1 MSGPSVS
8 VALVRAAVRRSLA
21 DVPAGE
27 VVLVACSG
35 GADSLALAAA
45 TAFGSR
51 AAGWRVGLV
60 TVDHGLQT
68 GSAARAADIADWA
81 RGSGYDPVQLATVSV
96 AGLAGGP
103 EAAARSARYEALD
116 KAAADHGAVAVLL
129 GHTEDDQAET
139 VLLGLARGSG
149 ARSLAGMPARRG
161 IYRRPLL
168 GLSRE
173 LVRAAAI
180 DAGREPW
187 EDPHNTDPAYSR
199 ARLRTVL
206 ASLQDALGPG
216 LTPNLARTARLLRAD
231 ADALDAIAA
240 AELERQPEGEPVDV
254 EALEALPEAVRT
266 RVIRGWLVGAGVPAG
281 ALSSVHIGAVEA
293 LVTRWRGQGPVALP
307 RDRTVTR
314 RHGRLHLDRPGS

>member
-1 MSGPSVS
+1 MSGPAVS

-21 DVPAGE
+21 DVPPGE
-27 VVLVACSG
+27 TVLVACSG

-60 TVDHGLQT
+60 TVDHGLQP
-68 GSAARAADIADWA
+68 GSAQRAAGLADWA
-81 RGSGYDPVQLATVSV
+81 RNAGYDPVHVATVSV

-116 KAAADHGAVAVLL
+116 KAAAEHGAVAVLL

-149 ARSLAGMPARRG
+149 ARSLAGMPTRRG

-173 LVRAAAI
+173 LVRAAAK

-206 ASLQDALGPG
+206 ADLSDTLGPG
-216 LTPNLARTARLLRAD
+216 LTSNLARTARLLRAD

-240 AELERQPEGEPVDV
+240 GELQSLTEPIDV
-254 EALEALPEAVRT
+254 KALAKLPEAVRT
-266 RVIRGWLVGAGVPAG
+266 RVIRGWLVDAGVPTG
-281 ALSSVHIGAVEA
+281 ALTSVHIGAVDA

-314 RHGRLHLDRPGS
+314 RHGSLHLDRPGS